1 MIIAGFILAVIV
13 ILIIVPN
20 AFHCTVLAAFLGDIL
35 GVILLTA
42 LFVVGVSVVVAL
54 IKSLAFLWPLIVL
67 GFTITILGGGK

>member
-13 ILIIVPN
+13 ILIIVP
-20 AFHCTVLAAFLGDIL
+20 TAFLGTDCGAFIGDIL

-42 LFVVGVSVVVAL
+42 LFFVGISFL
-54 IKSLAFLWPLIVL
+54 IKILGFLMPLIVL